1 MKKTNKAMNIL
12 VMERKID
19 LDMALPEVAYLIQ
32 ITQDSEEQEVS
43 QKVGLED
50 KFNIMKFKEVEDM
63 LKRIEE
69 EEL

>member
-1 MKKTNKAMNIL
+1 
-12 VMERKID
+12 
-19 LDMALPEVAYLIQ
+19 
-32 ITQDSEEQEVS
+32 VS
-43 QKVGLED
+43 QKVGLEA

>member
-19 LDMALPEVAYLIQ
+19 LDMALPEVNYLIQ

-43 QKVGLED
+43 QKVGLEA
-50 KFNIMKFKEVEDM
+50 KFNIMKFQEFEDM
-63 LKRIEE
+63 LKRVEE
-69 EEL
+69 E